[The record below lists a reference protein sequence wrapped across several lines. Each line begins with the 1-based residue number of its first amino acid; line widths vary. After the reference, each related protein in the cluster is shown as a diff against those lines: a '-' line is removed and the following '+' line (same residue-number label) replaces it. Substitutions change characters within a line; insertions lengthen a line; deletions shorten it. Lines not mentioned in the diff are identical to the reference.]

1 MFEFRSEFVRGIWA
15 NQNMELL
22 YYSNENDER
31 YSIQVGNSTRLRR
44 VGGEVPVAESDSAN
58 GGDSTW

>member
-1 MFEFRSEFVRGIWA
+1 
-15 NQNMELL
+15 MELL

-58 GGDSTW
+58 DGDSTW